1 MRSAPI
7 AFLYSQKGVQRKA
20 LDFEAYP
27 RRGLEQ
33 AVDAGVIG
41 AEKDSGRRSARAG
54 YYNALESSQKA
65 TLGITDWLE
74 WFLKTLLFSLEQAMA
89 RIDRALAKTRFWQQH
104 RDLSLSAEQIKVLN
118 GLLDGGEKGFE
129 HGINAAQYQ
138 AEAKVSKAT
147 TTRHLTD
154 LLEKTAWSVCLAE
167 AVVRAIKSKAEATEA
182 TRSFA
187 HNPHVC

>member
-1 MRSAPI
+1 
-7 AFLYSQKGVQRKA
+7 VH
-20 LDFEAYP
+20 
-27 RRGLEQ
+27 
-33 AVDAGVIG
+33 AGVTG
-41 AEKDSGRRSARAG
+41 GEKDSGRTSARAD

-118 GLLDGGEKGFE
+118 GLLDGGEKASNTASTPRSTRRWRRCPRPPQL
-129 HGINAAQYQ
+129 GI
-138 AEAKVSKAT
+138 
-147 TTRHLTD
+147 
-154 LLEKTAWSVCLAE
+154 LLICWKKTAWSVCLVE
-167 AVVRAIKSKAEATEA
+167 AVVRAIKSMAEATEA